1 VSIVP
6 YKIYFYLSQDELS
19 NKLLKILDELI
30 KDVRNKSKISS
41 RDIWPASAVT
51 NVKIFLSSV
60 LGGREELECEIWTT
74 LREHEEGMKRRF
86 GLTSLPAV
94 RIGEKIFTGLSTLE
108 IASDLHSLLTSTAN
122 ITGEQILYHLAA
134 TAQRIVEKDLKKEVE
149 VKEISESN
157 ILKASINERVAK
169 LDKLL
174 KEGKID
180 EETYKKMKR
189 LYEELLGKSP

>member
-1 VSIVP
+1 
-6 YKIYFYLSQDELS
+6 
-19 NKLLKILDELI
+19 
-30 KDVRNKSKISS
+30 
-41 RDIWPASAVT
+41 
-51 NVKIFLSSV
+51 
-60 LGGREELECEIWTT
+60 
-74 LREHEEGMKRRF
+74 
-86 GLTSLPAV
+86 
-94 RIGEKIFTGLSTLE
+94 TLE

>member
-1 VSIVP
+1 
-6 YKIYFYLSQDELS
+6 
-19 NKLLKILDELI
+19 
-30 KDVRNKSKISS
+30 
-41 RDIWPASAVT
+41 
-51 NVKIFLSSV
+51 
-60 LGGREELECEIWTT
+60 
-74 LREHEEGMKRRF
+74 
-86 GLTSLPAV
+86 
-94 RIGEKIFTGLSTLE
+94 
-108 IASDLHSLLTSTAN
+108 
-122 ITGEQILYHLAA
+122 A